1 MRYRWQHKRQKQGF
15 ALVVA
20 LAYLLLI
27 SMFATAFLR
36 MVRMNMA
43 DAFNEEARIEATNM
57 AQAGIEKAVA
67 ELRRDPGYRG
77 EKDTPLGDGS
87 FTVRVEP
94 SAEAARYR
102 LVARG
107 RGEAPQRRYAHAELT
122 VKLVLNLDGT
132 VASLYRREVH
142 RW

>member
-1 MRYRWQHKRQKQGF
+1 MRYRWQHRRGEPGF

-36 MVRMNMA
+36 MVRINMA
-43 DAFNEEARIEATNM
+43 DAFNEEARIEAITM
-57 AQAGIEKAVA
+57 AQAGLEKAVA
-67 ELRRDPGYRG
+67 ELRRDPTYRG
-77 EKDTPLGDGS
+77 EKDTPLGDGA

-94 SAEAARYR
+94 LAEAGRYR
-102 LVARG
+102 VIARG
-107 RGEAPQRRYAHAELT
+107 RGEAPQRRYAHAELIFE
-122 VKLVLNLDGT
+122 LALNPDGAI
-132 VASLYRREVH
+132 ASLYRREVH

>member
-77 EKDTPLGDGS
+77 ETDTPLGDGS

-94 SAEAARYR
+94 SAEAGRYR

-122 VKLVLNLDGT
+122 MELVLNPDGT

>member
-1 MRYRWQHKRQKQGF
+1 MRYGCKQKRQQQGF

-20 LAYLLLI
+20 LAYLLFL

-87 FTVRVEP
+87 FSVRVEP
-94 SAEAARYR
+94 LAEPGRYR
-102 LVARG
+102 VIARG

-122 VKLVLNLDGT
+122 VELALYPDGAI
-132 VASLYRREVH
+132 ASLYRREVH

>member
-1 MRYRWQHKRQKQGF
+1 MRYGCKQKREQQGF
-15 ALVVA
+15 ALVIA
-20 LAYLLLI
+20 LVYLLFL

-67 ELRRDPGYRG
+67 ELRRDPSYRG
-77 EKDTPLGDGS
+77 EKDTPLEGGS

-94 SAEAARYR
+94 SAEAGRYR

-107 RGEAPQRRYAHAELT
+107 RGEAPQRRYAHAEIT
-122 VKLVLNLDGT
+122 VELALYPDGT
-132 VASLYRREVH
+132 IASLHRREVH